1 LIKSRLNLII
11 FFVLC
16 DVYRQVWYDD
26 RLMWNHSETYD
37 VQDIL
42 VTTQDIW
49 VPDVVLINK

>member
-1 LIKSRLNLII
+1 
-11 FFVLC
+11 
-16 DVYRQVWYDD
+16 VYRQVWYDD